1 MAEIVPGWDKAV
13 AGAKK
18 LIGDKAKIPEPKG
31 AIVKARESENKAWD
45 EFDKAR
51 SDLEDEILALIDAT
65 TSIVDAI
72 DQYRDVIAE
81 EDFDLNEKTD
91 AKKIAAAKKILLA
104 PLDSGIAKVKSNAKN
119 ERDLNKHLA
128 NIKAYKQGT

>member
-18 LIGDKAKIPEPKG
+18 IIGDKGKIPEPKG
-31 AIVKARESENKAWD
+31 AIIKAREAENKVWG

-51 SDLEDEILALIDAT
+51 NELEDQILALIDAT
-65 TSIVDAI
+65 SAIVDAV

-81 EDFDLNEKTD
+81 DDFDLNAKSD
-91 AKKIAAAKKILLA
+91 AKKVAAAKKILLT
-104 PLDSGIAKVKSNAKN
+104 PLDAAIVKVKNNAKN
-119 ERDLNKHLA
+119 ERELNKHLA
-128 NIKAYKQGT
+128 NITAYKQGT

>member
-18 LIGDKAKIPEPKG
+18 IIGDKGKIPDPKG
-31 AIVKARESENKAWD
+31 AIVKAREAENKVWD
-45 EFDKAR
+45 AFDKAR
-51 SDLEDEILALIDAT
+51 NALEDQILALIDAT
-65 TSIVDAI
+65 SAIVDAV

-81 EDFDLNEKTD
+81 EDFDLNAKSD
-91 AKKIAAAKKILLA
+91 AKKIAAAKKILLS
-104 PLDSGIAKVKSNAKN
+104 PLDAAIAKVKNNAKN

-128 NIKAYKQGT
+128 NITAYKQGT